1 MASASHCR
9 AVVASSGRFRDKTL
23 ELVNRYFQSLPR
35 ARPKAGRTPM
45 ALSVELLDFLLASPL
60 RPRNAETVGVKDL
73 REEYLERG
81 SFVLYDQDE
90 VDAAG
95 AFATIVEMLDT
106 SSVVRVQVFAW
117 GDALLVVCNGTRRV
131 AVRFPGGDTWQLRSD
146 AEAAWVVEHVG
157 VPEKAAA
164 WFVTEEL

>member
-23 ELVNRYFQSLPR
+23 ELVDRYFRSLPR
-35 ARPKAGRTPM
+35 APPTAGRTRLS
-45 ALSVELLDFLLASPL
+45 LSVELLDYLLASPT
-60 RPRNAETVGVKDL
+60 RPVNAAPVGVADL

-81 SFVLYDQDE
+81 AFVVYDQDE

-95 AFATIVEMLDT
+95 AFATIVEMLDV

-117 GDALLVVCNGTRRV
+117 DATLLLVCNGTRRV
-131 AVRFPGGDTWQLRSD
+131 AIRFPGGNTWRLRSD